1 MSLVLKEQ
9 MWLIGGGVLALSGSL
24 LWWNIDRLNAKMLNN
39 CVKSFNKDCREEK
52 KKLFEKVNQMAK
64 QSKTGKIKVLEIGGG
79 TGANFEFIEESVQWS
94 SIDPNEHCL
103 TYYNQNRE
111 NFDSKHDFDKVVKV
125 KFPIY
130 CKELSLLLL
139 CHIFVIRF

>member
-103 TYYNQNRE
+103 FYYNQNRE

-130 CKELSLLLL
+130 GKELSLLLL